1 MRSSG
6 GPGMVRLAAR
16 NLLRNPG
23 RTMVVLIAV
32 MVVAGTAFAGGLIG
46 RGVAHAVGRGLER
59 LGADLMVVP
68 EGAAE
73 ATHTALVMGLP
84 TAFYMEGAGRL
95 EAIRAVEGVAAAS
108 PQIFVETLASSACCT
123 GYLMLVGYDPETDFT
138 VKPWL
143 RQNLNR
149 DLAPDEVVVGSHILG
164 VTGDPLTFYG
174 STFRLAARLDPTG
187 MGMDETVFLPAP
199 AVWEMAERSR
209 ELATEPLEIPEG
221 HVSAIL
227 VKLEEGADPG
237 RVAAEIERRVDGVT
251 VITAGQIARSVAG
264 DLSLLMASLVPV
276 LVSQVAVAVLLFV
289 ILFFAIARERSRE
302 IGLLRAMGATAGQ
315 ATGALVLEAALL
327 SGLGGLAGVLAGW
340 AVYGLFKEAIM
351 VSYTLPFLYPPAAEQ
366 ALLAA
371 VVVGLA
377 AAGGALAAA
386 VPARRLARLE
396 PHEAICA
403 LSL

>member
-1 MRSSG
+1 MRFSER
-6 GPGMVRLAAR
+6 PGILRLAAR

-23 RTMVVLIAV
+23 RTLAVLLGV
-32 MVVAGTAFAGGLIG
+32 MVVAGSAFAGGLIG
-46 RGVAHAVGRGLER
+46 RGVSFSVSRGLER

-73 ATHTALVMGLP
+73 KTHTALVMGLP

-123 GYLMLVGYDPETDFT
+123 GHLMLVGYDPETDFT

-143 RQNLNR
+143 RQNLKR
-149 DLAPDEVVVGSHILG
+149 ELAPDEVLVGNHILG
-164 VTGDPLTFYG
+164 VTGDPLLFYG

-199 AVWEMAERSR
+199 AVWEIAERSR
-209 ELATEPLEIPEG
+209 ELATEPLEIPQG

-227 VKLEEGADPG
+227 VKLEDGADAAQ
-237 RVAAEIERRVDGVT
+237 VAAEIERRLDGVT
-251 VITAGQIARSVAG
+251 VITAGEIARSVAD
-264 DLSLLMASLVPV
+264 DLSVLMASLLPV
-276 LVSQVAVAVLLFV
+276 LISLVLVAVLLFV
-289 ILFFAIARERSRE
+289 ILFFAIARERTRE

-315 ATGALVLEAALL
+315 ATGALVLEAGLL
-327 SGLGGLAGVLAGW
+327 SALGGLAGVLAGS

-351 VSYTLPFLYPPAAEQ
+351 VSYTLPFLYPPGAEQ
-366 ALLAA
+366 TLLAA
-371 VVVGLA
+371 AVVAVA
-377 AAGGALAAA
+377 AAGGVLAAA

-396 PHEAICA
+396 PHEAIHA
-403 LSL
+403 H

>member
-1 MRSSG
+1 
-6 GPGMVRLAAR
+6 
-16 NLLRNPG
+16 
-23 RTMVVLIAV
+23 
-32 MVVAGTAFAGGLIG
+32 
-46 RGVAHAVGRGLER
+46 
-59 LGADLMVVP
+59 
-68 EGAAE
+68 
-73 ATHTALVMGLP
+73 
-84 TAFYMEGAGRL
+84 
-95 EAIRAVEGVAAAS
+95 
-108 PQIFVETLASSACCT
+108 
-123 GYLMLVGYDPETDFT
+123 
-138 VKPWL
+138 
-143 RQNLNR
+143 
-149 DLAPDEVVVGSHILG
+149 
-164 VTGDPLTFYG
+164 
-174 STFRLAARLDPTG
+174 
-187 MGMDETVFLPAP
+187 
-199 AVWEMAERSR
+199 
-209 ELATEPLEIPEG
+209 
-221 HVSAIL
+221 
-227 VKLEEGADPG
+227 
-237 RVAAEIERRVDGVT
+237 VDGVT

-315 ATGALVLEAALL
+315 AAGALVLEAALL